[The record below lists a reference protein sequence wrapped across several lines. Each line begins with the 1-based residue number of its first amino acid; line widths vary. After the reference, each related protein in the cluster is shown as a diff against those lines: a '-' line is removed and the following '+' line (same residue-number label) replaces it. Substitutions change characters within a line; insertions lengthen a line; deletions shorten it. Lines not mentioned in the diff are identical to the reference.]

1 MEALLKVFSDY
12 LAIEKRLS
20 LNTVAAYCRD
30 MAHFEKIFKGQAVET
45 IGGSDLRSALLQMK
59 QGGLS
64 SSSLARR
71 LSSVKAF
78 FKFLKSENLISKDP
92 AEILESPHLTKK
104 LPDTLSTEEVEAL
117 LEAPETKT
125 SAGLRDQAMLELLYG
140 TGLRVSEL
148 VCLRLSDL
156 DLQVGYLRTMGKGS
170 KERVTPI
177 GEPAID
183 AVKTYCINARPDF
196 LKGRSSSYLFL
207 TRRGTRMTRQGFW
220 KLLKS
225 YVRKVNIRKTVS
237 PHTLRHAFA
246 THLLENGADLRSVQM
261 MLGHSDISTTQIYT
275 HILDERMRKIHSEFH
290 PRP

>member
-1 MEALLKVFSDY
+1 MIALLKVFSDY

-30 MAHFEKIFKGQAVET
+30 MAHFEKIFNGRPVEN
-45 IGGSDLRSALLQMK
+45 ICGSDLRAALLQMK

-71 LSSVKAF
+71 LSSAKAF
-78 FKFLKSENLISKDP
+78 FKFLKSEDYISKNP
-92 AEILESPHLTKK
+92 AEILESPHLSKK
-104 LPDTLSTEEVEAL
+104 LPDSLSMEEVEAL
-117 LEAPETKT
+117 LDAPDLKT
-125 SAGLRDQAMLELLYG
+125 SIGLRDQAMLELLYG

-148 VCLRLSDL
+148 VSLKLSDL

-170 KERVTPI
+170 KERVMPI
-177 GEPAID
+177 GEPAIE
-183 AVKTYCINARPDF
+183 AVKTYCLSARPDF
-196 LKGRSSSYLFL
+196 LKGRFSSDLFL
-207 TRRGTRMTRQGFW
+207 TRLGSKMTRQGFW

-237 PHTLRHAFA
+237 PHSLRHAFA
-246 THLLENGADLRSVQM
+246 THLLEHGADLRSVQM

-275 HILDERMRKIHSEFH
+275 HILDERMRKIHNEFH